1 MKRTDKIIC
10 IIPTQSIAFFCRVQ
24 LVSVGRSIHTRMRI
38 QTVVLLFQYGN
49 TAAHEAAWK
58 GYSATVCV
66 LARGGADLR
75 LLNGAGFTPLH
86 FACQNGHNQSCREIL
101 LAGAPPDLQN
111 TVNISSKSFLLF

>member
-1 MKRTDKIIC
+1 M
-10 IIPTQSIAFFCRVQ
+10 FV
-24 LVSVGRSIHTRMRI
+24 
-38 QTVVLLFQYGN
+38 FQYGN

-58 GYSATVCV
+58 GYSGAVCV

-75 LLNGAGFTPLH
+75 VLNGAGFTPLH

-111 TVNISSKSFLLF
+111 TVSHLLKRFFDIGSWNDVILPLSVSMFKFYNVS